1 MSTSA
6 NPARKTWRVRPLIA
20 LLALFATYLAV
31 DEVVDFYSAWGYW
44 DGFGYAEETRRV
56 RAVSLVVTLAIAVLT
71 ILTSFLVLISYSK
84 ATPPTGVKRSLL
96 LTCAGI
102 VLVLVGIQTL
112 LGFLI

>member
-1 MSTSA
+1 MSTST

-20 LLALFATYLAV
+20 LLVLFATYLVV
-31 DEVVDFYSAWGYW
+31 DEVVDFYFAWGYW
-44 DGFGYAEETRRV
+44 DGLGYAEESRTW

-84 ATPPTGVKRSLL
+84 AAPPTGVRRAILL
-96 LTCAGI
+96 SCAGI
-102 VLVLVGIQTL
+102 VFALVGIQTL